1 MRIQKNEAMAKFEL
15 NNSSP
20 VLSTKLSILEN
31 HAAMV
36 YTKKSFFKFREEMK
50 NVELFFVVALVSDD
64 SMWAYTFSKFRHTNL
79 KWEVQFC
86 PNIVTLK
93 MFMHDV

>member
-1 MRIQKNEAMAKFEL
+1 MRIQKNKAKTEFES

-31 HAAMV
+31 HAATV

-64 SMWAYTFSKFRHTNL
+64 SMWAYTLSKFRHLNL
-79 KWEVQFC
+79 NWEVQFC
-86 PNIVTLK
+86 LDIVTLK
-93 MFMHDV
+93 MLMHDV